1 MFVTKEVQTKGKK
14 FYFEFVDMEKAC
26 DTLSRSMSNS
36 SPVHVFEPFFWTGQ
50 LLDNFRL
57 NDQAICHGSISNADH
72 TSCRSRDMMLF
83 GYTKAICELKGI
95 YNV

>member
-36 SPVHVFEPFFWTGQ
+36 SPVHIFEPFFWTGQ

-57 NDQAICHGSISNADH
+57 KDLARFHGSIFNADPH
-72 TSCRSRDMMLF
+72 KLQVTWHHV
-83 GYTKAICELKGI
+83 
-95 YNV
+95 YNDVWLYESYL